1 MSIEQQLQK
10 LSPEKQK
17 LLYKMLAEKQQKM
30 AQPKAI
36 AKRNENDPLV
46 LSFAQERLWF
56 IEQLEPGKST
66 YNVAST
72 YRLKG
77 NANIPV
83 YEKSLNE
90 IIRRHEILR
99 MAFIENDGTPAIT
112 VTQHIQLKVRVVDIR
127 DLTELERK
135 QRVKELIF
143 QEVTQ
148 PFDLGKAPLVRPL
161 LIQIKDDE
169 YIGSLVIHHIIF
181 DAFSVKVLLAEI
193 TALYEAF
200 LNNRPSPLMD
210 LPIQYSDYALW
221 HRRLLEGEK
230 YDQQIKFWKR
240 QLANLPF
247 LQLPTDRLR
256 PLVKS
261 SKGAC
266 VQSEINHRLTHDL
279 REFCRRE
286 GVTLFIT
293 LLSALYILYY
303 RYSGQEDFA
312 IGSPISGRNNSEVEQ
327 LIGCF
332 INTLVLRGDLSGNP
346 TFTELLARVKK
357 VAFDAYNH
365 QDVQFE
371 QLVSELQPNRNM
383 GYTPLFQVLL
393 NVKKDQTQ
401 VIHISGMSFQ
411 YEESETG
418 TAKFD
423 ISLEI
428 TEYPD
433 RLKCQF
439 EYDTDVFSSRTIH
452 RLAEYYTNILQY
464 CITSPQMR
472 IAEIP
477 ILSKNEKQKLLFD
490 LNKTQADYPNTKTIY
505 QLFEAQVEQNP
516 NNIALIFKDQQLSYR
531 ELNEKA
537 NQLGRLLRAK
547 GVKAD
552 SIVGIMTERSLETV
566 IGIMAVLK
574 AGGAYLPVD
583 PEYPE
588 DRIEYML
595 TDSGTSILLTQKRL
609 AGRAKFGGEMIFIEE
624 EGIYQGETSNLN
636 VGNNPGDMIYIIY
649 TSGSTGKPKGVM
661 IEHRGVVNYIWWAVK
676 NYIKGDSGV
685 SFPLYTTISFDLTV
699 TSIFAPLIS
708 GNRIVIYGEE
718 EHEILIQ
725 KILRANEVDII
736 KLTPAHLKLIKDMDN
751 SRSKVKRFIV
761 GGEQLET
768 SLAKSI
774 HDSFNGHIEI
784 YNEYGPTETVVGC
797 MIYKYDP
804 EKDDKIAVPIGIPAD
819 NVQIYILDKYL
830 KPVPVNVAGEMY
842 ISGDGVARGYLNRE
856 ELNVERFIANPFIEG
871 RSMYRTGDL
880 ARWLPDGIIEFLGR
894 IDNQVKIRG
903 YRIELGEIENRLLQ
917 HESIKDAVV
926 IDRADSDGNKYLCA
940 YIVTTAELKIPE
952 LREHLN
958 KKLPEYMV
966 PSFFIKLDSIPLT
979 QNGKVDRKALPEPD
993 GSINSGV
1000 EYVAPTTELEQKLAA
1015 VWQEVLGIDQI
1026 GINDDFFA
1034 RGGHSLKATVLVAKI
1049 HKELD
1054 VNIPLKEVFMS
1065 PTIKAQAEYISK
1077 AEQSIY
1083 TSIRPIAKQEYYPL
1097 SPAQMR
1103 MYILWQLEGES
1114 ITYNMPK
1121 AVMIESPVEMGQIE
1135 AWFKALITRHE
1146 TLRTSF
1152 EMVNDQPVQR
1162 VHETI
1167 DFAIDY
1173 QEFPLPDPSA
1183 GQIWEIIGGFLKPF
1197 DLSKAP
1203 LFRVKLVRFKPEKH
1217 LLLLDI
1223 HHIISDGVS
1232 IDVLMK
1238 ELQEISRGA
1247 ELPELRVQYKDFA
1260 AWQNDLFQSGLIKKQ
1275 EEYWLKAFQ
1284 GELPILNLP
1293 TDYPRSAVRTF
1304 EGDSVDFEI
1313 CSELVNGLNQITVKY
1328 GATLFMVILAAF
1340 NIMLARCSGQD
1351 DIIVGA
1357 PIAGRRHADLM
1368 NLIGVFLN
1376 TIALR
1381 NHPVS
1386 GKTFS
1391 AFLQE
1396 VKENT
1401 LEAFENQD
1409 YQFEMLLDQ
1418 LKLERDLSRTPLFD
1432 VAINYSVVP
1441 GTETGEV
1448 PGGLKLTPYN
1458 IGIKLSKFDISLY
1471 LFQQDEVIN
1480 ASCVYR
1486 TSLFKRT
1493 TIEYL
1498 MGEFLK
1504 LLEAIVQDPEKQL
1517 QEYEILKDFRNWS
1530 RDQFGNDWQLLDSKQ
1545 SNELNQ
1551 FIYEFN
1557 DDFDQEEF
1565 QSLQS
1570 RIKDIAV
1577 KMPDKVAIEYGN
1589 TAITYRELDRNSDK
1603 IAGFMVNNTKER
1615 KNVAILMERSPDL
1628 IQSIIGVLKA
1638 GSIFVPVDPGMPENR
1653 IKMMLSE
1660 IQSDWVISHSKY
1672 LDKLNQVMELE
1683 KRHINVLVFDTG
1695 TTGGKEYPYLNLS
1708 SLDWKTD
1715 YHLDFSNEIV
1725 HEHCYIYFTSGS
1737 TGKPKAILGRH
1748 RSLVQFIEWEIKELG
1763 VNENF
1768 NVSQLTTPSFDP
1780 FLRDVFVPLCSGGKL
1795 CIPDNETIMN
1805 PMDLIQWI
1813 DTQKISL
1820 IHMVPSLF
1828 KVLSQQLEGSD
1839 CFYYL
1844 KYILLAGELLRG
1856 NDLKKFVEF
1865 FHDRIQLVNVY
1876 GPSETTLAKLF
1887 YRIHENDIFKPIIPV
1902 GKPIDRAEAVVLNN
1916 DQKPCMIGETGEIYI
1931 RTPFI
1936 SSGYLNDTELTNK
1949 VFIKNPFGA
1958 NPRDLIYKTGD
1969 LGRML
1974 PDGNIEV
1981 LERVDNQVKIRG
1993 MKVDTKMVENIILG
2007 LEAVKD
2013 AVVIAKDDKNGNRY
2027 LCAYIIATKTI
2038 KAADLK
2044 KYLAN
2049 DLPNYMIPSY
2059 MIQVDAFPLSPNG
2072 KLERKALP
2080 EPTDTMNTGVE
2091 YEAPSDMVEKQ
2102 LAAIWQD
2109 ILDLER
2115 VGINDQ
2121 FFELG
2126 GNSLKAM
2133 TLVAKIHKTFNVQVR
2148 LSEIFKT
2155 QSLKDLAAHIKSKQF
2170 SLYSSIRPA
2179 EEKEYYTLSAAQ
2191 KRMYILNQLGDI
2203 HSNYNISGVAVI
2215 EGEMDKGHFEEAFT
2229 KLLKRHESFRTSFEI
2244 VDGEPAQRIHQEV
2257 DFKPEYF
2264 SSTEDNVK
2272 EIIDDFIQW
2281 QFDLSKAPLLR
2292 IGIIEVPNNK
2302 HVLMYV
2308 MPHIISDGTSIG
2320 IFVREL
2326 ISIYKGDELPELF
2339 IQYKDFSEWQNELF
2353 KTGIIQKQE
2362 EYWLKTFSGEI
2373 PVLNLPTDYSR
2384 PAIQSFEGNTVK
2396 FNLGMEITN
2405 QINKL
2410 VRETGSTLFM
2420 FLLAVYNVLLA
2431 KYTGQEDI
2439 VVGSPIAGRPHPDLE
2454 PIIGMFVNTLAMRN
2468 YPVGTKTF
2476 NRFFEEV
2483 RDNALKAFENQD
2495 YQFEELVEKLS
2506 LQRDLSRNPLF
2517 DTMFSLQ
2524 NIDYGKSELKD
2535 LRITPY
2541 EFDNKAAKFDLTL
2554 RANEDDSEIKLELD
2568 YCTKLFKPETIQRLT
2583 GHFQNLVHAIIR
2595 DPQARL
2601 SELTLLSES
2610 EKRQLLD
2617 EFNSTKATYPIDM
2630 AIQTLFEA
2638 QVAQTPGNLAV
2649 VCGNQRLTYQEL
2661 NESAN
2666 QLAGY
2671 LRKLG
2676 VTSNQIVGIMVNGSL
2691 EMFIG
2696 ILGILKAGG
2705 AYLPIDPEYPEERI
2719 TYMLEDSGADILLTQ
2734 SNLMKK
2740 AGKGSVIIDLN
2751 NHEIYDGPNSNP
2763 ELINQPHDLAYVIYT
2778 SGSTGKPKGV
2788 KIEHRSLVNL
2798 AKWHNEFFAVTQQD
2812 QSTKFAGFGFDASVW
2827 EIFPYLIVGA
2837 TLHVIEDDLKLDIEK
2852 LNDYYE
2858 QNRISISFLPT
2869 QFCEQFMSLENRSLR
2884 ILLTGGDK
2892 LKHYEPK
2899 NYRLVNNYGPTENT
2913 VVSTSF
2919 FMDNV
2924 NYDNIPIGKPIA
2936 NVKTYVLDKNN
2947 QLQPIGVPGEL
2958 CITGVGL
2965 AVGYLNQ
2972 PELTKEKFVANPFE
2986 PGARMYR
2993 TGDLVRWLPD
3003 GNIEF
3008 LGRID
3013 HQVKIR
3019 GFRIELGEIENA
3031 LIQHEKIKEVVV
3043 IDRQDI
3049 GTDKYLCAYIVADG
3063 EQSVPD
3069 LREYLARK
3077 LPAYMI
3083 PSFFTFLEKLPLT
3096 PNGKI
3101 DRNKLPQPDR
3111 AAYADEDYTAP
3122 RNEIEKILAGVWEEV
3137 LGIQK
3142 IGIHNNF
3149 FELGGNSLKAIQ
3161 VVTKMV
3167 MDFEINV
3174 TDIFKYPEIAILAEK
3189 ITLKSNY
3196 LDSKIREAV
3205 SFYKEAPKFNG
3216 KLLAKLLTRKL
3227 KYRQKRHQ
3235 YKNKQFSRVN
3245 YQNILLTG
3253 SSGYL
3258 GIHLLYQLLTE
3269 TDSNVHLLIR
3279 SNNMCGSEQ
3288 RLAQKIEY
3296 YFGASVY
3303 QQYKNRLNVVNGDLS
3318 KDFLGI
3324 SPDLY
3329 RDLGVK
3335 IDCIIHAAANVKHFG
3350 WYEDFYEVN
3359 VKGTERLLDFAIQNK
3374 IANFSFISTISVVAG
3389 AAEDGGMAFLTEY
3402 DTRLSEVTDSYY
3414 INSKIAAENIVLKA
3428 RERGLNA
3435 NIFRVG
3441 NLVFDSMSGKFQD
3454 NIAENAFYISM
3465 KSYIKLSRTPR
3476 IKLKTLDFSFVD
3488 YVAKAVVLLTTAK
3501 ELSNETHHLFNRNL
3515 VSLYEIGELLSELE
3529 PSMKILA
3536 VEDFYDYLRQNYDH
3550 PELGTYSKN
3559 ILMHSNVLRRHNQ
3572 MKMFVF
3578 ADKTNLI
3585 LEKMNFEWPKL
3596 NRAGME
3602 KMLNHCKTV
3611 NFM

>member
-1 MSIEQQLQK
+1 MSIEQQLEK

-17 LLYKMLAEKQQKM
+17 LLLKMLAEKQQKM

-36 AKRNENDPLV
+36 VKRSEDEPLV

-56 IEQLEPGKST
+56 IEQLDPGNST
-66 YNVAST
+66 YNVASS

-77 NANIPV
+77 NINIPV

-90 IIRRHEILR
+90 ILRRHEILR
-99 MAFIENDGTPAIT
+99 MAFIESDGTPVAV
-112 VTQHIQLKVRVVDIR
+112 VTPDIQLKVRVVDIR

-135 QRVKELIF
+135 QKVKELLS

-148 PFDLGKAPLVRPL
+148 PFDLRKAPLIRPL

-169 YIGSLVIHHIIF
+169 IIGSLVIHHIIF
-181 DAFSVKVLLAEI
+181 DAFSVKVLLGEI
-193 TALYEAF
+193 TALYQAF

-230 YDQQIKFWKR
+230 YEQQINFWKN
-240 QLANLPF
+240 QLANLPL

-256 PLVKS
+256 PPLKS

-266 VQSEINHRLTHDL
+266 VQSEINHQLTNDL

-286 GVTLFIT
+286 GVTPFIT
-293 LLSALYILYY
+293 LLAALYILYY

-346 TFTELLARVKK
+346 TFTELLTRVKK
-357 VAFDAYNH
+357 AAFDAYNH

-393 NVKKDQTQ
+393 NVKKDQSQ
-401 VIHISGMSFQ
+401 EINISGMSFQ

-418 TAKFD
+418 TSKFD
-423 ISLEI
+423 IGLEI

-439 EYDTDVFSSRTIH
+439 EYDMDVFSSQTIY
-452 RLAEYYTNILQY
+452 RLAEYYTNILRQG
-464 CITSPQMR
+464 ILNSQIR
-472 IAEIP
+472 IAEIQ
-477 ILSKNEKQKLLFD
+477 ILSETEKQNLLYDF
-490 LNKTQADYPNTKTIY
+490 NATKAEYPDTKTIY
-505 QLFEAQVEQNP
+505 ELFEDQVVQNP
-516 NNIALIFKDQQLSYR
+516 DNIALIFKDQQLSYR
-531 ELNEKA
+531 ELNQKA
-537 NQLGRLLRAK
+537 NQLGRILQAK

-552 SIVGIMTERSLETV
+552 SIIGIMTERSLETV

-595 TDSGTSILLTQKRL
+595 KDSGTNILLTQKRL
-609 AGRAKFGGEMIFIEE
+609 ADRAKYDGEMIFIEDK
-624 EGIYQGETSNLN
+624 GIYQGETTNLN
-636 VGNNPGDMIYIIY
+636 VGNNPRDMAYIIY

-661 IEHRGVVNYIWWAVK
+661 IEHQGVVNYIWWAVK
-676 NYIKGDSGV
+676 NYIKGDSGIG
-685 SFPLYTTISFDLTV
+685 FPLYTTISFDLTV

-725 KILRANEVDII
+725 KILQANEVDIV
-736 KLTPAHLKLIKDMDN
+736 KLTPAHLKLIKDMNN

-774 HDSFNGHIEI
+774 HDRFNGHIEI

-797 MIYKYDP
+797 MIYRYDP
-804 EKDDKIAVPIGIPAD
+804 VKDDKIAVPIGIPAD
-819 NVQIYILDKYL
+819 NVQIYILDKYF

-856 ELNVERFIANPFIEG
+856 ELNTERFIANPFIEG
-871 RSMYRTGDL
+871 RKMYRTGDL
-880 ARWLPDGIIEFLGR
+880 ARWLSDGNIEFLGR
-894 IDNQVKIRG
+894 IDHQVKIRG

-917 HESIKDAVV
+917 HDSIKDAVV
-926 IDRADSDGNKYLCA
+926 IDRADTEGNKYLCA
-940 YIVTTAELKIPE
+940 YIVTARELKIPE

-958 KKLPEYMV
+958 KELPEYMV
-966 PSFFIKLDSIPLT
+966 PSFFIRLDSIPLT

-993 GSINSGV
+993 GSIDSGV
-1000 EYVAPTTELEQKLAA
+1000 EYVAPTTELERKLAA
-1015 VWQEVLGIDQI
+1015 IWQEVLGIERI

-1034 RGGHSLKATVLVAKI
+1034 HGGHSLKATVLVAKI

-1054 VNIPLKEVFMS
+1054 VNIPLKEVFTS
-1065 PTIKAQAEYISK
+1065 PTIKAQALYISK

-1083 TSIRPIAKQEYYPL
+1083 ASIQPIAKQEYYPV

-1121 AVMIESPVEMGQIE
+1121 AAIIDNPIEKSQIE
-1135 AWFKALITRHE
+1135 AWFKALIARHE

-1152 EMVNDQPVQR
+1152 EMVNDEPVQR
-1162 VHETI
+1162 IHEMV
-1167 DFAIDY
+1167 DFVIDY
-1173 QEFPLPDPSA
+1173 QEFPQPDPSA
-1183 GQIWEIIGGFLKPF
+1183 EQIWEIIGGFLKPF

-1203 LFRVKLVRFKPEKH
+1203 LIRVKLVRFKPEKH
-1217 LLLLDI
+1217 LLLLDM

-1232 IDVLMK
+1232 VEVLIK
-1238 ELQEISRGA
+1238 ELLELSRGS
-1247 ELPELRVQYKDFA
+1247 ELPELRIQYKDFA
-1260 AWQNDLFQSGLIKKQ
+1260 AWQNDLFQSGTIKKQ
-1275 EEYWLKAFQ
+1275 EEYWLNVFQ

-1293 TDYPRSAVRTF
+1293 TDYPRSAVRKF
-1304 EGDSVDFEI
+1304 EGDSVDFEL
-1313 CSELVNGLNQITVKY
+1313 SQELVNGLNRITVQN
-1328 GATLFMVILAAF
+1328 GATVFMAILAAF
-1340 NIMLARCSGQD
+1340 NITLAKCSGQD
-1351 DIIVGA
+1351 DIIIGA

-1381 NHPVS
+1381 NHPTPD
-1386 GKTFS
+1386 KTFTT
-1391 AFLQE
+1391 FLQE

-1409 YQFEMLLDQ
+1409 YQFEMLLDK

-1432 VAINYSVVP
+1432 VVINYSVVP
-1441 GTETGEV
+1441 GLEAGEV
-1448 PGGLKLTPYN
+1448 TGGLKFTPYN
-1458 IGIKLSKFDISLY
+1458 IEIKLSKFDISLY
-1471 LFQQDEVIN
+1471 LFQQDEKISV
-1480 ASCVYR
+1480 SCVYR

-1498 MGEFLK
+1498 MVEFKK
-1504 LLEAIVQDPEKQL
+1504 LLEAVVQDPEREL
-1517 QEYEILKDFRNWS
+1517 QDYEIFKDFRNWS
-1530 RDQFGNDWQLLDSKQ
+1530 GQQFLNDWQQLDPKE
-1545 SNELNQ
+1545 SNALNQ
-1551 FIYEFN
+1551 FIYDFK
-1557 DDFDQEEF
+1557 DDFDKEEF

-1570 RIKDIAV
+1570 RIKDIAL
-1577 KMPDKVAIEYGN
+1577 KMPDKVAIEFGDVSV
-1589 TAITYRELDRNSDK
+1589 TYRELDRNSDK
-1603 IAGFMVNNTKER
+1603 IAGFIFKNTKDK

-1628 IQSIIGVLKA
+1628 IQSILGVLKA
-1638 GSIFVPVDPGMPENR
+1638 GSIFAPVDPNMPENR

-1660 IQSDWVISHSKY
+1660 IESDWVISHSKY
-1672 LDKLNQVMELE
+1672 LNKLNQVMELE
-1683 KRHINVLVFDTG
+1683 KRHINVLVFDAG
-1695 TTGGKEYPYLNLS
+1695 AVNDKEYPYLNLS

-1715 YHLDFSNEIV
+1715 NHFDFSNETV
-1725 HEHCYIYFTSGS
+1725 NKHCYIYFTSGS

-1748 RSLVQFIEWEIKELG
+1748 RSLAQFIEWEIKEFG
-1763 VNENF
+1763 INENF
-1768 NVSQLTTPSFDP
+1768 NVSQLTAPSFDP

-1795 CIPDNETIMN
+1795 CIPDNDTILN
-1805 PMDLIQWI
+1805 PMELIQWI

-1828 KVLSQQLEGSD
+1828 KVLSQQLESSN
-1839 CFYYL
+1839 CFHSL

-1856 NDLKKFVEF
+1856 NDLKKFVEI
-1865 FHDRIQLVNVY
+1865 FHERIQLVNVY

-1887 YRIHENDIFKPIIPV
+1887 FRIHENDIFKPIIPV
-1902 GKPIDRAEAVVLNN
+1902 GKPIDHAEAVVLNN
-1916 DQKPCMIGETGEIYI
+1916 DRKPSVIGETGEIYI

-1949 VFIKNPFGA
+1949 VFIKNPFGTE
-1958 NPRDLIYKTGD
+1958 PRDLIYKTGD

-1981 LERVDNQVKIRG
+1981 LERADNQVKIRG
-1993 MKVDTKMVENIILG
+1993 MKVDTKMVENAILG
-2007 LEAVKD
+2007 HAAVKD
-2013 AVVIAKDDKNGNRY
+2013 AIVIAKDDKNGNRY
-2027 LCAYIIATKTI
+2027 LCAYIIATKPLTV
-2038 KAADLK
+2038 AELK

-2049 DLPNYMIPSY
+2049 DLPHYMIPSY
-2059 MIQVDAFPLSPNG
+2059 MIQVEAFPLSPNG
-2072 KLERKALP
+2072 KIDRKALP
-2080 EPTDTMNTGVE
+2080 EPVGNMNTGVE
-2091 YEAPSDMVEKQ
+2091 YEAPSDMAEQQ

-2109 ILDLER
+2109 ILGLER

-2133 TLVAKIHKTFNVQVR
+2133 TLVAKIHKTFNAQVR

-2155 QSLKDLAAHIKSKQF
+2155 QSLKDLATYIKSMQF
-2170 SLYSSIRPA
+2170 SVYSSIRPA

-2191 KRMYILNQLGDI
+2191 KRMYILSQLGDI
-2203 HSNYNISGVAVI
+2203 NSNYNISGVAVI
-2215 EGEMDKGHFEEAFT
+2215 EGELDKSHFEEAFK
-2229 KLLKRHESFRTSFEI
+2229 KLLKRHESFRTSFEM
-2244 VDGEPAQRIHQEV
+2244 VEGEPVQRIHQEA
-2257 DFKPEYF
+2257 DFKPEF
-2264 SSTEDNVK
+2264 LKSTEDKVN
-2272 EIIDDFIQW
+2272 ETINNFIQRH
-2281 QFDLSKAPLLR
+2281 FDLSRAPLLR
-2292 IGIIEVPNNK
+2292 IGIIELSNDK
-2302 HVLMYV
+2302 HILMYV

-2326 ISIYKGDELPELF
+2326 ISIYKGDKLPELF

-2362 EYWLKTFSGEI
+2362 EYWLKTFAGEV
-2373 PVLNLPTDYSR
+2373 PVLNLPADYSR

-2396 FNLGMEITN
+2396 FNLGPEITTE
-2405 QINKL
+2405 INKL

-2420 FLLAVYNVLLA
+2420 FLLAAYNVLLA

-2468 YPVGTKTF
+2468 HPEGTKTF
-2476 NRFFEEV
+2476 KEFLEAV

-2495 YQFEELVEKLS
+2495 YQFEELVEKLN

-2524 NIDYGKSELKD
+2524 NIDYGKSELRN

-2541 EFDNKAAKFDLTL
+2541 EYDSKAAKFDLTL
-2554 RANEDDSEIKLELD
+2554 RANEDESEISLELD
-2568 YCTKLFKPETIQRLT
+2568 YCTKLFKPETMQRLT
-2583 GHFQNLVHAIIR
+2583 GHFQNIVRAIIR
-2595 DPQARL
+2595 NPQARL

-2610 EKRQLLD
+2610 EKRQLLV
-2617 EFNSTKATYPIDM
+2617 EFNSTKATYPIEM

-2638 QVAQTPGNLAV
+2638 QVAQTPHYPAV

-2661 NESAN
+2661 NEKAN

-2671 LRKLG
+2671 LRKQG
-2676 VTSNQIVGIMVNGSL
+2676 VKSNQIVGIMASGSL

-2705 AYLPIDPEYPEERI
+2705 AYLPIDPEYPQERI
-2719 TYMLEDSGADILLTQ
+2719 MYMLTDSGAGILLTQ

-2740 AGKGSVIIDLN
+2740 AGQGSVIIDLN
-2751 NHEIYDGPNSNP
+2751 NHEIYEGTSSNP
-2763 ELINQPHDLAYVIYT
+2763 ELINQPDDLAYVIYT

-2798 AKWHNEFFAVTQQD
+2798 AKWHNEFFAVTSQD
-2812 QSTKFAGFGFDASVW
+2812 RSTKFAGFGFDASVW
-2827 EIFPYLIVGA
+2827 EIFPYLIIGA
-2837 TLHVIEDDLKLDIEK
+2837 TLHVIGDDLKLNIEK

-2858 QNRISISFLPT
+2858 QNQISISFLPT
-2869 QFCEQFMSLENRSLR
+2869 QFCEQFMGLDNRSLR
-2884 ILLTGGDK
+2884 VLLTGGDK

-2913 VVSTSF
+2913 VVTTSF
-2919 FMDNV
+2919 FIDKE

-2936 NVKTYVLDKNN
+2936 NVRTYILDKNN

-2965 AVGYLNQ
+2965 AAGYLNQ
-2972 PELTKEKFVANPFE
+2972 PELTSQKFVANPFE

-3019 GFRIELGEIENA
+3019 GFRIELGEIENE
-3031 LIQHEKIKEVVV
+3031 LIQHENIKEVVV

-3049 GTDKYLCAYIVADG
+3049 GTDKYLCAYIVTDG
-3063 EQSVPD
+3063 ELSVPE
-3069 LREYLARK
+3069 LREYLAKK

-3083 PSFFTFLEKLPLT
+3083 PSFFTFLDKLPLT

-3101 DRNKLPQPDR
+3101 DRNMLPQPDR
-3111 AAYADEDYTAP
+3111 NADADEDYTAP

-3161 VVTKMV
+3161 VVTKLV
-3167 MDFEINV
+3167 TDYEISV
-3174 TDIFKYPEIAILAEK
+3174 TDIFKYPEISILAEK
-3189 ITLKSNY
+3189 ITLKRDY
-3196 LDSKIREAV
+3196 LDSKIQEAV

-3216 KLLAKLLTRKL
+3216 KLLTKLLTRKL
-3227 KYRQKRHQ
+3227 KYRQRWHEYQ
-3235 YKNKQFSRVN
+3235 NKQFSRVN

-3269 TDSNVHLLIR
+3269 TDCNVHLLIR
-3279 SNNMCGSEQ
+3279 SDNIAGAEQ
-3288 RLAQKIEY
+3288 RLAQKMEY

-3303 QQYKNRLNVVNGDLS
+3303 QQYKDRIDVVNGDLS
-3318 KDFLGI
+3318 KELFGV

-3329 RDLGVK
+3329 RDLGAK
-3335 IDCIIHAAANVKHFG
+3335 IDCIIHAAANVKHYG
-3350 WYEDFYEVN
+3350 WYEDFHEIN
-3359 VKGTERLLDFAIQNK
+3359 VKGTERLLDFAIQNQ

-3389 AAEDGGMAFLTEY
+3389 AAEDDGMAFLTEY
-3402 DTRLSEVTDSYY
+3402 DTRLTENTDSYY
-3414 INSKIAAENIVLKA
+3414 INSKITAENMVLKA
-3428 RERGLNA
+3428 RERGINA

-3441 NLVFDSMSGKFQD
+3441 NLVFDSTSGKFQD

-3465 KSYIKLSRTPR
+3465 KSYVKLSRTPR

-3488 YVAKAVVLLTTAK
+3488 YVAKAIVLLTTTK
-3501 ELSNETHHLFNRNL
+3501 ELSNGTYHVFNRNL
-3515 VSLYEIGELLSELE
+3515 VSLYKIGQLLSHLE
-3529 PSMKILA
+3529 PSMKILK

-3559 ILMHSNVLRRHNQ
+3559 ILMHSNVLRQHNQ

-3578 ADKTNLI
+3578 ADKTNRI
-3585 LEKMNFEWPKL
+3585 LEKMNFEWPEL
-3596 NRAGME
+3596 DSEGME

-3611 NFM
+3611 EFL